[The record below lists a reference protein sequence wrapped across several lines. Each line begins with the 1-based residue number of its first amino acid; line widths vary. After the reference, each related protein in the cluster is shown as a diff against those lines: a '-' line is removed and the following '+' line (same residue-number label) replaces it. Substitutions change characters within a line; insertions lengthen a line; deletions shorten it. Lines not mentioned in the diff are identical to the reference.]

1 MDMTQFLMALRARR
15 KAFVLVLVATIVA
28 AIAVAL
34 AVPKKYVAS
43 ATVLIDARDEQAMTP
58 ARISPRERAG
68 YVATQI
74 DLVQSGRVASR
85 VAKDLKLAQR
95 PGVREAFEQDTG
107 GAGSIDD
114 WIGERLLE
122 VLKVKTS
129 AGNILILEYSS
140 SDPKHAAQLAN
151 GFAKAYLDTA
161 LEMRNDPS
169 REASDWF
176 QAQMKGLR
184 NQVTQAQSK
193 LTAYQ
198 KQKGI
203 LAASDRLDVEATRL
217 SELSTQLLAA
227 RNATYDAISRHQL
240 ATEVLQRGASPD
252 AIPDVLANAYVNG
265 VKADLSRAEAR
276 LEEASAVLGENHP
289 TYQRIAGEIQAGRGK
304 LKAEMAKLVAGLG
317 NAVQQSRGREQ
328 ELQQAMKAQETRI
341 LALNEHRADLAVLTR
356 DIDNAQRAYDA
367 VLTRYQTTQI
377 ESRANS
383 TNLALLTPAV
393 EPVHPA
399 HPKLGLISALSVLV
413 GLLFAGGV
421 VYVLESLDRRVRSR
435 ADLEARLAVPSLG
448 RLSRWQP
455 SGGRLLPAPMRAARA
470 LPHPW

>member
-203 LAASDRLDVEATRL
+203 LAVSDRLDVEATRL

-317 NAVQQSRGREQ
+317 NAVQQSRKREQ

>member
-28 AIAVAL
+28 AIAVAF

-74 DLVQSGRVASR
+74 DLVQSGRVATR

-107 GAGSIDD
+107 GVGSIDD
-114 WIGERLLE
+114 WIGARLLE

-184 NQVTQAQSK
+184 NQVSQAQSK

-203 LAASDRLDVEATRL
+203 LAVSDRLDVEATRL

-265 VKADLSRAEAR
+265 VKADLSRAESR

-289 TYQRIAGEIQAGRGK
+289 TYQRIAGEIQAGREK

-317 NAVQQSRGREQ
+317 NAVQQSRKREQ

-399 HPKLGLISALSVLV
+399 HPKVGLISALSVLV
-413 GLLFAGGV
+413 GLLFAAGV

>member
-15 KAFVLVLVATIVA
+15 KAFVLVLAATIVA

-34 AVPKKYVAS
+34 VVPKKYVAS

-58 ARISPRERAG
+58 ARVSPRERAG

-74 DLVQSGRVASR
+74 DLVQSGRVATR
-85 VAKDLKLAQR
+85 VAKDLKLAQK

-107 GAGSIDD
+107 GAGSIDE
-114 WIGERLLE
+114 WAGARLLE
-122 VLKVKTS
+122 ILKVKTS

-140 SDPKHAAQLAN
+140 SDPKYAAQVAN
-151 GFAKAYLDTA
+151 GFAQAYLDTA
-161 LEMRNDPS
+161 LEMRNDPN

-184 NQVTQAQSK
+184 GQVNQAQTK

-203 LAASDRLDVEATRL
+203 LAVSDRLDVEATRL
-217 SELSTQLLAA
+217 TELSTQLLAA

-240 ATEVLQRGASPD
+240 ATEVLERGASPD
-252 AIPDVLANAYVNG
+252 AIPDVLSNGYING

-276 LEEASAVLGENHP
+276 LEESSAVLGENHP
-289 TYQRIAGEIQAGRGK
+289 VYQRTAAEIQGGREK

-317 NAVQQSRGREQ
+317 NAVQQSRKREQ
-328 ELQQAMKAQETRI
+328 ELQQAMKAQEERI
-341 LALNEHRADLAVLTR
+341 LSLNEHRAELSVLTR

-377 ESRANS
+377 DSRANS
-383 TNLALLTPAV
+383 TNLTLLTPAT

-399 HPKLGLISALSVLV
+399 HPKVGLISALSVLV

-421 VYVLESLDRRVRSR
+421 VYVLESIDRRVRSR
-435 ADLEARLAVPSLG
+435 GDLESRLAVPSLG

>member
-203 LAASDRLDVEATRL
+203 LAVSDRLDVEATRL

-289 TYQRIAGEIQAGRGK
+289 TYQRIAGEIQAGREK

-317 NAVQQSRGREQ
+317 NAVQQSRKREQ

-399 HPKLGLISALSVLV
+399 HPKVGLISALSVLV
-413 GLLFAGGV
+413 GLLFAAGV